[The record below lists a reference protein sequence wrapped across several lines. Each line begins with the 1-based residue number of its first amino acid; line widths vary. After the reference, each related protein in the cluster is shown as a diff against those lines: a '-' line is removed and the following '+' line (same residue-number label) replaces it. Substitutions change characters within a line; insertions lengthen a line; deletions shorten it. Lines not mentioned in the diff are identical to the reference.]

1 MENIIYNELRIR
13 GYSVDVGQVKVR
25 IINDDGKKI
34 RKLLEMDFICN
45 SGNKRVY
52 IQSVLDMPTQEKIDQ
67 ETNSFRHIKDGF
79 LK

>member
-45 SGNKRVY
+45 SRRSSRRKASRRRASQV
-52 IQSVLDMPTQEKIDQ
+52 
-67 ETNSFRHIKDGF
+67 FRAECRARCR
-79 LK
+79 

>member
-52 IQSVLDMPTQEKIDQ
+52 IQSVLDTDGISIINVIDLL
-67 ETNSFRHIKDGF
+67 KDTEGN
-79 LK
+79 LL